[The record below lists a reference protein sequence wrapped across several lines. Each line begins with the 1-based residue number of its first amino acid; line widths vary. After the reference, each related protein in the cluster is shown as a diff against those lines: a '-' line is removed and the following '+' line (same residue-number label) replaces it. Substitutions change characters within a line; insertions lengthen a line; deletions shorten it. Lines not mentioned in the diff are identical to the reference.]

1 MVVPSLLLREFQDL
15 FDTIAL
21 HPYRSSSRLCC
32 LLVLYVSWRVLP
44 FTMIGAMLQRSEVW
58 LATDNE
64 CSLDIF
70 AVEIIKGLFIEN
82 CLLNLFKF
90 QQRRVLYLED
100 LNLVLV
106 LASFKLCILS
116 CTIFFTLISA
126 GLTLDL

>member
-1 MVVPSLLLREFQDL
+1 
-15 FDTIAL
+15 
-21 HPYRSSSRLCC
+21 
-32 LLVLYVSWRVLP
+32 
-44 FTMIGAMLQRSEVW
+44 MIGAMLQRSEVW

-126 GLTLDL
+126 GLTLDR